1 MGAGELSASQVE
13 GKRSPTR
20 REHVKIHL
28 AAVGGSLP
36 DLVEA
41 LALGDQLAELPGG
54 VLVLC
59 DEGRLQLWEA
69 SELLTGVHYQHCSH
83 GAPDSD
89 H

>member
-1 MGAGELSASQVE
+1 
-13 GKRSPTR
+13 
-20 REHVKIHL
+20 
-28 AAVGGSLP
+28 LP